1 VADKPAPPVSER
13 EQKKKGNSGGLGGGA
28 AWSAGPMRL
37 DGPTGRLRKLPAQQA
52 VKALEK
58 DLGKRFV
65 IRFKFQFE
73 FESNSNS
80 NSTQLNS
87 K

>member
-1 VADKPAPPVSER
+1 M
-13 EQKKKGNSGGLGGGA
+13 KKENSDGLGRGA
-28 AWSAGPMRL
+28 ARSAGPMRL
-37 DGPTGRLRKLPAQQA
+37 DGPTSRLRKLPAQQA
-52 VKALEK
+52 VKALKK

-65 IRFKFQFE
+65 IRFKFEFE

>member
-1 VADKPAPPVSER
+1 
-13 EQKKKGNSGGLGGGA
+13 
-28 AWSAGPMRL
+28 MRL
-37 DGPTGRLRKLPAQQA
+37 DGPTGHLRKLPAQQA

-65 IRFKFQFE
+65 IRFKFEFE